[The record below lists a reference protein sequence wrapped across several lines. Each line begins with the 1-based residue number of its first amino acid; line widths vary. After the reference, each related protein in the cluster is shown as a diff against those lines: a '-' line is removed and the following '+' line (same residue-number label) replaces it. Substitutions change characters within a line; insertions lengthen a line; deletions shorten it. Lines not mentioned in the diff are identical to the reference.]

1 MKGKYCKN
9 DKPKSLPLLSYSTID
24 RSISVQGSIPYS
36 LLNSSYHIV
45 NSFTLP
51 GLFQSPLSIIHSNE
65 LIQLKSY
72 ECKSMK
78 YSHILNCGS
87 SVVSISLWNNLLAV
101 SCIDNRFGFCM
112 NHRSIRSISTSNPP
126 YDNVITIYSL
136 SKGSPHILLHLK
148 HNHGYATSLNWLN
161 MEENEYSM
169 GVLSSV
175 FVDGSLMI
183 WSVFDWNGTD
193 E

>member
-1 MKGKYCKN
+1 
-9 DKPKSLPLLSYSTID
+9 
-24 RSISVQGSIPYS
+24 
-36 LLNSSYHIV
+36 
-45 NSFTLP
+45 
-51 GLFQSPLSIIHSNE
+51 
-65 LIQLKSY
+65 
-72 ECKSMK
+72 MK

-101 SCIDNRFGFCM
+101 SCVDNRYGLCM
-112 NHRSIRSISTSNPP
+112 NHRSIHSTSTSNPP

-136 SKGSPHILLHLK
+136 SKESPHILLHLK

-183 WSVFDWNGTD
+183 WSVFD
-193 E
+193 